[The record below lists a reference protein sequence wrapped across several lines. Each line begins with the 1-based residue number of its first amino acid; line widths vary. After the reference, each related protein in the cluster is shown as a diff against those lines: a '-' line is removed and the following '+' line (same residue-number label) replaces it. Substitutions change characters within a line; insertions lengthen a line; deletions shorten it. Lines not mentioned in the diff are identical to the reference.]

1 MKKYILLIISVLC
14 LACNQKQIQLP
25 KVEKA
30 EIYEVFDHSP
40 IYFFFEESTKSV
52 KMNRNGL
59 ISTTNWIFNIDA
71 RGDFKDISEK
81 IAEMQQKKL
90 NPFNPHSNPDSKN
103 YFSVAD
109 MQKKS
114 LGFVDFSSNLFLK
127 KEKLSENNQKNTFL
141 IKNEGVFF
149 NNEPISVENL
159 SNFNKNETYH
169 LLIDE
174 NMSFQAFFST
184 YVKIK
189 EILTIENIYF

>member
-1 MKKYILLIISVLC
+1 MKKYILLIISILC

-40 IYFFFEESTKSV
+40 IYIFFEESTRSV

-71 RGDFKDISEK
+71 RGNFKEISEK

-127 KEKLSENNQKNTFL
+127 KEKLSENNKKNTFF
-141 IKNEGVFF
+141 INNEEIFF
-149 NNEPISVENL
+149 NNEEISIEKL
-159 SNFNKNETYH
+159 FNFNKNKTYH

-174 NMSFQAFFST
+174 NMSFQMFFLN
-184 YVKIK
+184 YIKIK
-189 EILTIENIYF
+189 EILSIENIYF